1 MVRKLLP
8 RAVATLKRR
17 RRTGIVVSLPVVLAG
32 IVLAATAGSAGT
44 PARGAGVG
52 IVRAG
57 SSASNGAL
65 VSAGNTSTSFGPNV
79 VNGQFQGESPAV
91 STLPILPVIPGPL
104 HTRDNESLQAGGN
117 TGARDPV
124 VQHQKGTGPIS
135 APIQS
140 FDGIC
145 LPFGPPCG
153 QPSSCSCLPPD
164 TDGEVG
170 GTQYVQA
177 VNSDFAVYSKTGAVL
192 RTSTPINE
200 LWANTNG
207 ECKIHND
214 GDPVVLYDQLARR
227 WLISQFIATP
237 SGTAGDDQYG
247 ECIAVSTS
255 SDATGSYYLYEFDF
269 GPDVFFDY
277 PKIGVWPDGYYMM
290 ANEFPTNSETSS
302 GVGVFAF
309 ERSAMIA
316 GQPARVVFFDEG
328 QHNPT
333 GGQYIGMLPGDLE
346 GTSQP
351 TTGSPNWFAEVDDPT
366 GIPPQSVG
374 DTGFDLRM
382 WKFHVD
388 WTNPANSTFG
398 NNGAPDVT
406 QQVAPFV
413 RPQCVYGYGDCAP
426 QKGGPQQL
434 DVLGDRLMFRMPYR
448 KIGSV
453 GSILLNHSVQ
463 TPDGRIGVR
472 WYEVRIPS
480 GGSPSIYQQGTYAP
494 DDAAGDPLWRWM
506 GSIAQDKRGDI
517 ALGYSASGPN
527 DYPSIRYTGRAA
539 GDPVG
544 QMTQAEQVA
553 FTGTGPQTEAEGRWG
568 DYSDLT
574 VDPSDDC
581 TFWYTQEYLA
591 EDTIIIGT
599 WRTRVVSFKFPG
611 CR

>member
-8 RAVATLKRR
+8 QAVATLKRR

-44 PARGAGVG
+44 PAREAGVG

-57 SSASNGAL
+57 SSAASGTA
-65 VSAGNTSTSFGPNV
+65 VSAGNSAASFGPNV
-79 VNGQFQGESPAV
+79 IDGAFQGESPAV

-117 TGARDPV
+117 TGAHDPV
-124 VQHQKGTGPIS
+124 VQHQKGNGPIS
-135 APIQS
+135 APIQN

-153 QPSSCSCLPPD
+153 QASSCSCLPPD

-170 GTQYVQA
+170 GSQYVQA

-214 GDPVVLYDQLARR
+214 GDPVVVYDQIARR
-227 WLISQFIATP
+227 WLISEFIATP
-237 SGTAGDDQYG
+237 AGTPGDDQYG
-247 ECIAVSTS
+247 ECIAVSTT

-269 GPDVFFDY
+269 GTNVFFDY

-290 ANEFPTNSETSS
+290 ANEFPTNSETSA

-309 ERSAMIA
+309 ERSKMIA
-316 GQPARVVFFDEG
+316 GQPARVVFFDES

-333 GGQYIGMLPGDLE
+333 GGQYIGMLPGDIE
-346 GTSQP
+346 GTSLP
-351 TTGSPNWFAEVDDPT
+351 ATGSPNWFAEVDDPT

-374 DTGFDLRM
+374 DSGFDLRM

-398 NNGAPDVT
+398 NNGSPDVT

-413 RPQCVYGYGDCAP
+413 RPQCTYGYGTCAP

-448 KIGSV
+448 KIGNV
-453 GSILLNHSVQ
+453 ASILLNHSVE

-494 DDAAGDPLWRWM
+494 DDGTADPLWRWM
-506 GSIAQDKRGDI
+506 GSIAEDKKGDI

-527 DYPSIRYTGRAA
+527 DYPSIRYTGRAI

-553 FTGTGPQTEAEGRWG
+553 YTGTGPQTEAEGRWG

-574 VDPSDDC
+574 VDPADDC

-591 EDTIIIGT
+591 EDTIILGT